1 MSTLRIDGGTVVGWS
16 GTGHE
21 LVPDGSVFIDGDTVK
36 SVGRD
41 RPNADR
47 VIDARGKLVSP
58 GFINLHV
65 HSSTNVGDY
74 LLTDATRGDYMFA
87 NYFSFSAVHK
97 PRPPQVPKEAIAMG
111 RAYSLLSALRNGAT
125 SILDPGGPPGDL
137 DDHVAI
143 IGKIGARVFTSPAF
157 RSRDTIVDAEGR
169 YTYEDRP
176 DRGRG
181 GLQTAVEFIRK
192 YGNAHGRLH
201 AFLLPAQAETC
212 EPALLKET
220 MAAARELG
228 VGVHIHAGGNLREV
242 VDLLYNYRRSPIE
255 YLADA
260 GVLEPRTVLG
270 HAVFVAGHS
279 RVPYRG
285 DDLKLIAESG
295 ASVGH
300 CPYKYAKFGAALE
313 SFDGYRE
320 RGINL
325 GLGTDTYPFD
335 IIAEMRWAAMLSRI
349 MNGTQRAGR
358 AADVYNAATIGG
370 ARAVGR
376 DDLGRLGPGGKA
388 DVVVINQQDIRYGLV
403 RDPINAL
410 VDFGS
415 GADVE
420 TVVVGGEIMIDKGAS
435 TRVDGEAMYRDAQRL
450 ATGAWNNWANR
461 DFARRTVEDIV
472 PPAFPTRG

>member
-1 MSTLRIDGGTVVGWS
+1 MSLRIDGGVVVGWS
-16 GTGHE
+16 GAHHE
-21 LVPDGSVFIDGDTVK
+21 LIPDGSVLIDGDTITA
-36 SVGRD
+36 VGRE
-41 RPNADR
+41 RPPADR
-47 VIDARGKLVSP
+47 VVDASGKLVCP
-58 GFINLHV
+58 GFVNLHV
-65 HSSTNVGDY
+65 HSQINVGDY

-87 NYFSFSAVHK
+87 NYFVFSGVA
-97 PRPPQVPKEAIAMG
+97 RDRMPQISKEGVAMG
-111 RAYSLLSALRNGAT
+111 RAYSQLSALRNGST
-125 SILDPGGPPGDL
+125 TILDPGGPPGDL
-137 DDHVAI
+137 DDYVAI
-143 IGKIGARVFTSPAF
+143 VGKIGGRVFTSPAF

-181 GLQTAVEFIRK
+181 GLQTAVDFIRK
-192 YGNAHGRLH
+192 FNHAHGRLH

-212 EPALLKET
+212 EPSLLKEA

-228 VGVHIHAGGNLREV
+228 VGVHIHAGGNLREF
-242 VDLLYNYRRSPIE
+242 VDLLYNHRRSPIE

-270 HAVFVAGHS
+270 HAVFIAGHS

-313 SFDGYRE
+313 SFDRYRE
-320 RGINL
+320 RGITL
-325 GLGTDTYPFD
+325 GIGTDTFPFD
-335 IIAEMRWAAMLSRI
+335 IIAEMRLAAMISRI
-349 MNGTQRAGR
+349 VEGTQRAGR
-358 AADVYNAATIGG
+358 AADVFNAATIGG
-370 ARAVGR
+370 ARALGR
-376 DDLGRLGPGGKA
+376 DDLGRLAPGAKGDA
-388 DVVVINQQDIRYGLV
+388 VVIDLRDLRYGLV

-420 TVVVGGEIMIDKGAS
+420 TVVVGGEVVIDKGVP
-435 TRVDGEAMYRDAQRL
+435 TRVDGEAMYRDAERL
-450 ATGAWNNWANR
+450 ARAAWDGWSRRDWAG
-461 DFARRTVEDIV
+461 RTVEQIV
-472 PPAFPTRG
+472 PPAFPTRA